1 MSKILL
7 LLFFIFIYSCSPQTK
22 TVLICGDHIC
32 INKDEANQY
41 FEDNLQLEVRII
53 DTKKN
58 EDIDLVEL
66 NLRENLNKKSIK
78 IKQKSKTNK
87 KIKIL
92 NQDEIK
98 KIKKKIKLKKNNKK
112 IVKDLD
118 LIKENK
124 NNVALDK
131 EIQFSNNI
139 LKKKIMYPTDI
150 CTILDKCSIDEISKY
165 LVKKGKKM
173 KFPDITER
181 E

>member
-7 LLFFIFIYSCSPQTK
+7 LFFFIFIYSCSPQTK

-98 KIKKKIKLKKNNKK
+98 IKKNIKLKNNKK

-131 EIQFSNNI
+131 EIQFPNNI
-139 LKKKIMYPTDI
+139 LKKKLCIRLI
-150 CTILDKCSIDEISKY
+150 F
-165 LVKKGKKM
+165 VQ
-173 KFPDITER
+173 F
-181 E
+181 